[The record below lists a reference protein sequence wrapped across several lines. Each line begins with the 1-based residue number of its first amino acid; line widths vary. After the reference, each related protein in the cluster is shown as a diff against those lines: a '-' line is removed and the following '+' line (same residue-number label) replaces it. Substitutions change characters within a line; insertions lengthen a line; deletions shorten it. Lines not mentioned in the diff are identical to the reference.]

1 MLELICFLFYN
12 ACKLGPVRIR
22 KKRFDNI
29 YPARYVI
36 DSRTAVDSF
45 VVSLHF
51 AKAKASNFSYS
62 DTFDSF
68 CKACGELPRYQR
80 GVLMIS
86 TANFQTTL
94 KLAKWLQLAEKL
106 KFSMQ
111 ISLLILSG
119 IH

>member
-62 DTFDSF
+62 DTFDLF
-68 CKACGELPRYQR
+68 CKACFA
-80 GVLMIS
+80 IS
-86 TANFQTTL
+86 AAF
-94 KLAKWLQLAEKL
+94 
-106 KFSMQ
+106 
-111 ISLLILSG
+111 
-119 IH
+119 